1 MLESII
7 DRIMFLSC
15 NVCKQRH
22 QALIP
27 NRTIRFLEEF
37 GEYENLYVECPNC
50 QTIEVFNMNIPVNDT
65 DEPLATGD
73 LPIEEEVQRYYVRLL
88 MRYVR
93 EDLRQL

>member
-15 NVCKQRH
+15 NVCKQRY

-93 EDLRQL
+93 EDLKS